1 MIAIALGLVRATHPL
16 PAVAV
21 TALVGVL
28 AAAREATGATLGWI
42 VASTALGQASVG
54 WSNDYLDLG
63 RDAAAGRTEKPLV
76 SGEAAPGAVLG
87 AAIAALP
94 LSVALSTPVG
104 LPEAGVML
112 AGVGSAWAYNLVLKA
127 TSLSWLPYAVS
138 FGLVPVYV
146 WLATPSGD
154 LPPSWIVAGGA
165 MVGVAA
171 HLLNVLPDLEADR
184 AGAVRGL
191 AHRLGVRSSLLLA
204 CGLLL
209 GVLGL
214 LLALGGPVDPGRAG
228 SASLAAGI
236 IAGVAWAGLRGRGRL
251 GFQIT
256 IAAAGAIVL
265 LLVLSPSVIRS

>member
-1 MIAIALGLVRATHPL
+1 MIALALGLVRATHPL

-28 AAAREATGATLGWI
+28 AAARDTTGATLGWI
-42 VASTALGQASVG
+42 VASTAIGQASVG
-54 WSNDYLDLG
+54 WSNDYLDRD
-63 RDAAAGRTEKPLV
+63 RDAAAGRGEKPLV
-76 SGEAAPGAVLG
+76 SGDVPPRLVLG

-94 LSVALSTPVG
+94 ISVALSVPLGVS
-104 LPEAGVML
+104 EAGVML
-112 AGVGSAWAYNLVLKA
+112 AAVVSAWAYNLGLKA
-127 TSLSWLPYAVS
+127 TALSWLPYGVS
-138 FGLVPVYV
+138 FGLAPVYV
-146 WLATPSGD
+146 WLATRSGE
-154 LPPSWIVAGGA
+154 PPPAWVVAGGA

-171 HLLNVLPDLEADR
+171 HLLNVLPDLETDR
-184 AGAVRGL
+184 AAAVRGL
-191 AHRLGVRSSLLLA
+191 AHRLGVRGSLLLA

-209 GVLGL
+209 GILGL

-228 SASLAAGI
+228 SASLAAGL

-256 IAAAGAIVL
+256 IGAAGAIVL